1 MAGRKLTEQERRI
14 WEAAARH
21 VRRFEHAETPS
32 AVVTDDLPKV
42 EQRTKDKSGSQTTAK
57 TPKGSEPTRT
67 NQIKSRPQQPPTV
80 QNRQNERR
88 VRRGKQ
94 AISAS
99 FDLHG
104 FTQDE
109 AWRALPQFLLREQS
123 RGSRCVIV
131 ITGKGRSGE
140 GVLRRNFL
148 HWIDTHEARRLV
160 SGYAP
165 AHQRHGGGGAWYLYL
180 RKPKSET

>member
-1 MAGRKLTEQERRI
+1 MSHRKLTEQEMRI
-14 WEAAARH
+14 WEAASKH
-21 VRRFEHAETPS
+21 VRRMDGTHTPQ
-32 AVVTDDLPKV
+32 AVVTDELEKPEPKP
-42 EQRTKDKSGSQTTAK
+42 AK
-57 TPKGSEPTRT
+57 KQLKRAGVSLEALLSEPKKK
-67 NQIKSRPQQPPTV
+67 ISPQPV

-94 AISAS
+94 AVAAS

-104 FTQDE
+104 FSQDE
-109 AWRALPQFLLREQS
+109 AWRALPHFLSRERN

-131 ITGKGRSGE
+131 ITGKGKSGE

-148 HWIDTHEARRLV
+148 RWIELPEARTLI

-165 AHQRHGGGGAWYLYL
+165 AHARHGGGGAWYVYL
-180 RKPKSET
+180 RKPEA

>member
-1 MAGRKLTEQERRI
+1 MSRRDLTSEEKRM
-14 WEAAARH
+14 WAAASRH
-21 VRRFEHAETPS
+21 VRRLDQAETPE
-32 AVVTDDLPKV
+32 AVITDELQKP
-42 EQRTKDKSGSQTTAK
+42 
-57 TPKGSEPTRT
+57 
-67 NQIKSRPQQPPTV
+67 KSRPVRVASTTTKSTSLAPVKASVKAQTNLGAGPV

-104 FTQDE
+104 FNQED
-109 AWRALPQFLLREQS
+109 AWNALPKFLSRERA
-123 RGSRCVIV
+123 RGSQCVII
-131 ITGKGRSGE
+131 ITGKGRYGE

-148 HWIDTHEARRLV
+148 RWIETQGARALI

-165 AHQRHGGGGAWYLYL
+165 AHQRHGGGGAWYVYL
-180 RKPKSET
+180 RKPSAE

>member
-1 MAGRKLTEQERRI
+1 MTGRKLTEQERRI

-21 VRRFEHAETPS
+21 VRRFEHAQTPS

-42 EQRTKDKSGSQTTAK
+42 EQRPEGKSVQNLSSMTRQASNLMRT
-57 TPKGSEPTRT
+57 SE
-67 NQIKSRPQQPPTV
+67 IKSHPQQPSTV

-109 AWRALPQFLLREQS
+109 AWRALPQFLIREQA
-123 RGSRCVIV
+123 RGSKCVIV

-148 HWIDTHEARRLV
+148 HWIDTNEARRLV

-180 RKPKSET
+180 RKRS

>member
-1 MAGRKLTEQERRI
+1 MSHRKLTEQEKRI
-14 WEAAARH
+14 WEAASKH
-21 VRRFEHAETPS
+21 VRRMDGARTPQS
-32 AVVTDDLPKV
+32 VVTDELSKPEPKV
-42 EQRTKDKSGSQTTAK
+42 SEKPVKKAALNFGALLTE
-57 TPKGSEPTRT
+57 PKKKASV
-67 NQIKSRPQQPPTV
+67 QPV

-94 AISAS
+94 AVSAS

-104 FTQDE
+104 FSQDE
-109 AWRALPQFLLREQS
+109 AWRALPHFLSRERN

-131 ITGKGRSGE
+131 ITGKGKSGA

-148 HWIDTHEARRLV
+148 RWIELPEARTLI

-165 AHQRHGGGGAWYLYL
+165 AHARHGGGGAWYVYL
-180 RKPKSET
+180 RKRPE

>member
-1 MAGRKLTEQERRI
+1 MSGRKLTDEEKRI

-21 VRRFEHAETPS
+21 VRRFEHAETPEPVMVKS
-32 AVVTDDLPKV
+32 VQRQTDVASTSKTV
-42 EQRTKDKSGSQTTAK
+42 AKDASNGPS
-57 TPKGSEPTRT
+57 P
-67 NQIKSRPQQPPTV
+67 RPPNKAARPSKPQPSKV

-94 AISAS
+94 TITAS

-104 FTQDE
+104 FNQED
-109 AWRALPQFLLREQS
+109 AWRALPQFLAREQR
-123 RGSRCVIV
+123 RGSRCVII
-131 ITGKGRSGE
+131 ITGKGRYGE

-148 HWIDTHEARRLV
+148 HWIETKEARHLI

-165 AHQRHGGGGAWYLYL
+165 AHQRHGGGGAWYVYL
-180 RKPKSET
+180 RKTET